1 MDADDPYTRDALLR
15 KVSAENATYASCS
28 TP

>member
-1 MDADDPYTRDALLR
+1 MDADDPYARDALLR
-15 KVSAENATYASCS
+15 NVSAENATYASCS